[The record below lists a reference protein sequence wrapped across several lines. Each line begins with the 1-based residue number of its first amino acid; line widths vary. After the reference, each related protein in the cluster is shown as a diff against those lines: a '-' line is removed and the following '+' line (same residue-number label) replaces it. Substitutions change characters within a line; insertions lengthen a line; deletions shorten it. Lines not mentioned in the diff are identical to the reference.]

1 MPEPLVKNPNLK
13 SADNFFAPHHVYIH
27 FPYCLYK
34 CHYCDFNS
42 FATERSDIPFSPYTD
57 ALLQEMT
64 LRKRLYEKTGTYFF
78 PPGTQID
85 TIFLGGGTPSLFS
98 AEGISRVLTA
108 LSRYFHL
115 ASDVE
120 ITLEA
125 NPGTIDLPKLQE
137 FRAAGVN
144 RISLGVQS
152 LEDKYLGAFGRI
164 HTGTEALSALDAALL
179 AGFERV
185 NADLIFGFP
194 RQTLKEWQTDVAT
207 ILKLGLKHLSCYSL
221 MAEPGTI
228 FTRDV
233 KAGKIQET
241 HPEVFADMLEW
252 THECLSQAG
261 LPSYE
266 ISNFAKVG
274 EESRHN
280 QAYWDFHSYLGLG
293 AGACGQNVVLES
305 DPSVC
310 RTVNIKSPDLYQEK
324 IKQGSD
330 FFNVENVDSATAMK
344 EFALM
349 GLRAREGLSGE
360 NFRILFA
367 TDLVSIFGPAITEH
381 IQKGNLFWC
390 ESHLKPTR
398 RGLFLNNTVVGDFFQ
413 AAIDSIPEC
422 GL

>member
-1 MPEPLVKNPNLK
+1 MSQPLVKNPSPKNLK

-42 FATERSDIPFSPYTD
+42 FAVERSDIPFSPYVD
-57 ALLQEMT
+57 ALLKEMA
-64 LRKRLYEKTGTYFF
+64 LRQKLYEKTGTYFF
-78 PPGTQID
+78 PPDVQID

-98 AEGISRVLTA
+98 AQDIARVLTT
-108 LSRYFHL
+108 LSHYFHL

-125 NPGTIDLPKLQE
+125 NPGTIDLPKLKE
-137 FRAAGVN
+137 FRSTGIN

-152 LEDKYLGAFGRI
+152 LQDKYLGAFGRI
-164 HTGTEALSALDAALL
+164 HTGRDALVALEAALSA
-179 AGFERV
+179 GFARV

-194 RQTLKEWQTDVAT
+194 GQTLPEWQNDVET

-233 KAGKIQET
+233 KAGKIAET
-241 HPEVFADMLEW
+241 HPEIFADMLEW
-252 THECLSQAG
+252 THERLSQAG

-266 ISNFAKVG
+266 ISNFARVG

-293 AGACGQNVVLES
+293 AGACGQNVMMRS

-310 RTVNIKSPDLYQEK
+310 RTVNVKSPDLYQERV
-324 IKQGSD
+324 KQGSN
-330 FFNVENVDSATAMK
+330 FFDSENVDSPTAMK
-344 EFALM
+344 EFVLM
-349 GLRAREGLSGE
+349 GLRTRDGLSNE
-360 NFRILFA
+360 NFQSLFA
-367 TDLVSIFGPAITEH
+367 TDLVSVFGSAITEH

-390 ESHLKPTR
+390 GANLKATR
-398 RGLFLNNTVVGDFFQ
+398 RGLFLNNTVVGDFF
-413 AAIDSIPEC
+413 
-422 GL
+422 